1 MAMIDLSQWQDM
13 PDEHLMVWWF
23 SISRVDL
30 AWSYTLVIYCRT
42 SPSKPSSVT
51 SWWITALTF
60 HHGKSPQPKHH
71 PPSASIRHISPQCWH
86 KSSTLRLASR
96 CDKTARV
103 STSGCSTVWD
113 PNLIWVGFWW
123 KPWEGRLEE
132 NHRKSRK
139 LQFWWNF
146 DVNMM

>member
-30 AWSYTLVIYCRT
+30 AWSYTLVIYCGT

-51 SWWITALTF
+51 SWWIKLPLLSIMGNPLSLSTIR
-60 HHGKSPQPKHH
+60 H
-71 PPSASIRHISPQCWH
+71 PPHFSAVLAQVVDP
-86 KSSTLRLASR
+86 STRQLWQNRPSVHFGVLNSLGSQLDLGGKR
-96 CDKTARV
+96 
-103 STSGCSTVWD
+103 
-113 PNLIWVGFWW
+113 W